1 MRFLLFAATALFL
14 TACANG
20 DNPPQQAYLLNKE
33 YQAGANVALGV
44 VQSPTVPDKVKSC
57 IKVADNIAFSY
68 VTQATA
74 QAKDWNNAPADQK
87 PGELTL
93 FQKLYQLG
101 LSAVGNVSAIVGGKG
116 DCSVA
121 LGTQTA
127 TGSN

>member
-1 MRFLLFAATALFL
+1 
-14 TACANG
+14 
-20 DNPPQQAYLLNKE
+20 
-33 YQAGANVALGV
+33 V
-44 VQSPTVPDKVKSC
+44 VQSAPVPQKVKDC
-57 IKVADNIAFSY
+57 VKVTDNIAFNY
-68 VTQATA
+68 VTQATQ

-101 LSAVGNVSAIVGGKG
+101 LGAVGNVAAVIQGKG

-121 LGTQTA
+121 LGTPATT